1 MRWYPTPFSSDAPLP
16 IPRDPQGVQC
26 TRFVGCSGS
35 GGHVAQC
42 LYDGQHGSWFPLGDQ
57 LLVWFFL
64 NQSAV

>member
-1 MRWYPTPFSSDAPLP
+1 MMC
-16 IPRDPQGVQC
+16 IPKNNIE
-26 TRFVGCSGS
+26 GCSGS